1 MFIRNSFIK
10 DIAEI
15 IEIGSETN
23 LSIWTADDYKSEFVR
38 PAAVCFT
45 IIDEND
51 TIAGFMH
58 GRFNI
63 SAVSEKNIFELH
75 NIAVGKQFWNKGF
88 GSALFAKLITECLE
102 REAAEIILNV
112 RISNHPAIAFY
123 TKYGFEIV
131 STEKLLY
138 SNPAED
144 GFLMV
149 LSL

>member
-1 MFIRNSFIK
+1 MYIRNSFVK
-10 DIAEI
+10 DIDQI

-23 LSIWTADDYKSEFVR
+23 LSIWSAEDYKTEFTW
-38 PAAVCFT
+38 PNALCFT
-45 IIDEND
+45 VLDDEQVV
-51 TIAGFMH
+51 GFMH
-58 GRFNI
+58 GRFGI
-63 SAVSEKNIFELH
+63 SAVSEKNVFELH

-88 GSALFAKLITECLE
+88 GSAMMTKLIAECIK

-112 RISNHPAIAFY
+112 RVSNDPAIAFY
-123 TKYGFEIV
+123 KKYGFEIT
-131 STEKLLY
+131 STEKMLY